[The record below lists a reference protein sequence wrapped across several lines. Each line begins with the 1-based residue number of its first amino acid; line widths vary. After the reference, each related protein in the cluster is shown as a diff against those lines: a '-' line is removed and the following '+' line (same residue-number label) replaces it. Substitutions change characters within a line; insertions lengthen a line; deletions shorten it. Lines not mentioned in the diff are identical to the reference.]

1 MNHAYGRPE
10 NPGGRPEN
18 NGCGTARGAA
28 GYRRGEG
35 AGGDAR
41 RFGQTHPCGRGKA
54 AWQMA
59 AAAYRIL
66 GERIDDGIVI
76 TKHGHA
82 MGAIGNLTIREAGH
96 PVPDA
101 DSYNATEAA
110 PDHDGPD

>member
-1 MNHAYGRPE
+1 MNSTLRKDADAIIASSLNAVLPDEAVRRALKAFAPK
-10 NPGGRPEN
+10 GGRVLLV
-18 NGCGTARGAA
+18 AA
-28 GYRRGEG
+28 
-35 AGGDAR
+35 
-41 RFGQTHPCGRGKA
+41 GKA

-96 PVPDA
+96 P
-101 DSYNATEAA
+101 A
-110 PDHDGPD
+110 PLSLIHI